1 VNELF
6 LAAMVDDRRRSL
18 IANAERSHMVRRAKQ
33 TSRPRV
39 GEKHRTARWRV
50 LLPHIRFGVVRPA
63 VGEV

>member
-18 IANAERSHMVRRAKQ
+18 TADAQRSHVIRRAKQ

-39 GEKHRTARWRV
+39 GEKHRSARWRV
-50 LLPHIRFGVVRPA
+50 LLPHIRFGIVRPIA
-63 VGEV
+63 GEA